1 MFRVPITSAR
11 RGRPVAL
18 LAAGLMFAVAITGC
32 SSSSDSASTT
42 STTGSGSGGTEE
54 LSSVCSATDLAP
66 VQESAAALDEAQLT
80 LRAAAGNDEE
90 FTSATVAFLKKG
102 NIFFSSLASVL
113 DPFFAELAQQSSLSA
128 IADLT
133 DDLTTAAN
141 DFTALANEIE
151 SAGAVTQD
159 DLAEIQAVNT
169 KFDRFVEYLNP
180 GSPSGDDLRQIP
192 ACKTLLK
199 NLDTATSAISSA
211 DGQDE
216 LDTAD

>member
-1 MFRVPITSAR
+1 
-11 RGRPVAL
+11 
-18 LAAGLMFAVAITGC
+18 MFAVAITGC

-102 NIFFSSLASVL
+102 NIFFSSLATVL

>member
-1 MFRVPITSAR
+1 M
-11 RGRPVAL
+11 
-18 LAAGLMFAVAITGC
+18 
-32 SSSSDSASTT
+32 
-42 STTGSGSGGTEE
+42 
-54 LSSVCSATDLAP
+54 
-66 VQESAAALDEAQLT
+66 
-80 LRAAAGNDEE
+80 
-90 FTSATVAFLKKG
+90 
-102 NIFFSSLASVL
+102 
-113 DPFFAELAQQSSLSA
+113 
-128 IADLT
+128 
-133 DDLTTAAN
+133 
-141 DFTALANEIE
+141 
-151 SAGAVTQD
+151 TQD

>member
-1 MFRVPITSAR
+1 
-11 RGRPVAL
+11 
-18 LAAGLMFAVAITGC
+18 MFAVAITGC